1 LKKRK
6 VFDFLSPYGRGFS
19 EGRMKDCKARNYSVN
34 IVLHVIIPVK
44 NRPEI
49 ADCVRSLLAVGYPVT
64 KIIICDGG
72 TTESKCLMVL
82 QDLAKLSQVEWFKY
96 PQSDFNK
103 SQLINQ
109 GILRASSE
117 YLLISDAD
125 IIWNRQGI
133 LQLLSCVLGESTTR
147 ESLSFKTR
155 IKTVNLLPK
164 LSSLSA
170 VNNLENGIICCV
182 KSVVESCLQTTA
194 LKRERYT
201 YNIQMGEQIAA
212 VNILLAVPG
221 DRDRPG
227 CGLLCTRKQTLLSL
241 GGYKES
247 FTGWGWED
255 QDLLIRATLL
265 GINICAA
272 GNVIHLS
279 HSDAA
284 RNQHHQQLPPTQT
297 RDRNIISCF
306 QSLQKGDIFGDLW
319 QPAML
324 PPHPFWKITT
334 NFTPNSSCE

>member
-1 LKKRK
+1 M
-6 VFDFLSPYGRGFS
+6 SG
-19 EGRMKDCKARNYSVN
+19 VN
-34 IVLHVIIPVK
+34 IVLQVIIPVK

-49 ADCVRSLLAVGYPVT
+49 VDCVRSLLAVGYPVT

-72 TTESKCLMVL
+72 TAESKCLMAL

-109 GILRASSE
+109 GILQASSE

-133 LQLLSCVLGESTTR
+133 LQLFFSILEPIDLESFY
-147 ESLSFKTR
+147 LKTR
-155 IKTVNLLPK
+155 IENVKHLPET
-164 LSSLSA
+164 SSLSA
-170 VNNLENGIICCV
+170 VSNSKNGIICYV
-182 KSVVESCLQTTA
+182 RTVAESCLQTTA
-194 LKRERYT
+194 LKRERFT
-201 YNIQMGEQIAA
+201 YNIQKGEQIAA
-212 VNILLAVPG
+212 VNIVLAVAG
-221 DRDRPG
+221 NRARPG

-255 QDLLIRATLL
+255 QDLLIRATLF
-265 GINICAA
+265 GIKICAA

-284 RNQHHQQLPPTQT
+284 RNQHHQQLPPIQT
-297 RDRNIISCF
+297 RDRNIISCL
-306 QSLQKGDIFGDLW
+306 QSLQKGDIFGDLR

-324 PPHPFWKITT
+324 PHPLLEITT

>member
-1 LKKRK
+1 M
-6 VFDFLSPYGRGFS
+6 SG
-19 EGRMKDCKARNYSVN
+19 VN
-34 IVLHVIIPVK
+34 IVLQVIIPVK

-49 ADCVRSLLAVGYPVT
+49 VDCVRSLLVVGYPVT

-72 TTESKCLMVL
+72 TTESKCLMAL

-96 PQSDFNK
+96 TQSDFNK

-109 GILRASSE
+109 GILRATSE

-125 IIWNRQGI
+125 IIWNRAAV
-133 LQLLSCVLGESTTR
+133 LQLLFSIIEPKTL
-147 ESLSFKTR
+147 ESLSLKTQ
-155 IKTVNLLPK
+155 IKTVNYLPK
-164 LSSLSA
+164 NAYLSA
-170 VNNLENGIICCV
+170 VNNLDNGMICCV
-182 KSVVESCLQTTA
+182 RSVVESRPQTTA

-201 YNIQMGEQIAA
+201 YNIQRGEQIAT
-212 VNILLAVPG
+212 VNIVPAVAG
-221 DRDRPG
+221 ERVRPG

-255 QDLLIRATLL
+255 QDLLIRATLF
-265 GINICAA
+265 GIKICEA

-279 HSDAA
+279 HSEAA

-319 QPAML
+319 PPEML

>member
-1 LKKRK
+1 M
-6 VFDFLSPYGRGFS
+6 SG
-19 EGRMKDCKARNYSVN
+19 VN
-34 IVLHVIIPVK
+34 IVLQVIIPVK

-49 ADCVRSLLAVGYPVT
+49 VDCVRSLLAVGYPVT

-72 TTESKCLMVL
+72 TAESKCLMAL

-109 GILRASSE
+109 GILQASSE

-133 LQLLSCVLGESTTR
+133 LQLFFSILEPIDR
-147 ESLSFKTR
+147 ESFYLRTR
-155 IKTVNLLPK
+155 IENVKHLPEI
-164 LSSLSA
+164 SSLSA
-170 VNNLENGIICCV
+170 VSNSKNGIICCV
-182 KSVVESCLQTTA
+182 RTVAESCLQTTA
-194 LKRERYT
+194 LKRERFS
-201 YNIQMGEQIAA
+201 YNIQKGEQIAA
-212 VNILLAVPG
+212 VNIVLAVAG
-221 DRDRPG
+221 NRARPG

-255 QDLLIRATLL
+255 QDLLIRATLF
-265 GINICAA
+265 GIKICAA

-297 RDRNIISCF
+297 RDRNIISCL
-306 QSLQKGDIFGDLW
+306 QSLQKGDIFGDLR

-324 PPHPFWKITT
+324 PHPLLEITT

>member
-1 LKKRK
+1 M
-6 VFDFLSPYGRGFS
+6 SGI
-19 EGRMKDCKARNYSVN
+19 N
-34 IVLHVIIPVK
+34 IVLQVIIPVK

-49 ADCVRSLLAVGYPVT
+49 VDCVRSLLAVGYPVT

-72 TTESKCLMVL
+72 TAESKCLTVL
-82 QDLAKLSQVEWFKY
+82 QDLANLSQVEWFKY

-109 GILRASSE
+109 GILQASSE

-133 LQLLSCVLGESTTR
+133 LQLLFSILEPSAL
-147 ESLSFKTR
+147 ELLSLKNR
-155 IKTVNLLPK
+155 IELVKCLPK
-164 LSSLSA
+164 TSSLSG
-170 VNNLENGIICCV
+170 VSNSKKEIICYV
-182 KSVVESCLQTTA
+182 RTVAESCLQTTA

-201 YNIQMGEQIAA
+201 YNIQKGEQIAA
-212 VNILLAVPG
+212 VNIVMAVAG
-221 DRDRPG
+221 NSARPG

-255 QDLLIRATLL
+255 QDLLIRATLF
-265 GINICAA
+265 GIKICAA

-297 RDRNIISCF
+297 RDRNIISCL
-306 QSLQKGDIFGDLW
+306 QSLQKGDIFGDLR

-324 PPHPFWKITT
+324 PRPLLEITT
-334 NFTPNSSCE
+334 NFTPNSICE

>member
-1 LKKRK
+1 M
-6 VFDFLSPYGRGFS
+6 SG
-19 EGRMKDCKARNYSVN
+19 VN
-34 IVLHVIIPVK
+34 IVLQVIIPVK

-49 ADCVRSLLAVGYPVT
+49 VDCVRSLLVIGYPVT

-72 TTESKCLMVL
+72 TTESKCLMAL

-96 PQSDFNK
+96 TQSDFNK

-109 GILRASSE
+109 GILQASSE

-133 LQLLSCVLGESTTR
+133 LQLLFSILEPIDLESF
-147 ESLSFKTR
+147 SLKTR
-155 IKTVNLLPK
+155 IQIVGNLSKTSSWSAVKKSKKGSICYVKTV
-164 LSSLSA
+164 A
-170 VNNLENGIICCV
+170 
-182 KSVVESCLQTTA
+182 ESCLQTTA

-201 YNIQMGEQIAA
+201 YTIQKGEQIATI
-212 VNILLAVPG
+212 NIVLAKSG
-221 DRDRPG
+221 NRERPG

-255 QDLLIRATLL
+255 QDLLIRATLF
-265 GINICAA
+265 GIKICAM

-279 HSDAA
+279 HSDTA

-297 RDRNIISCF
+297 RDRNIISCL
-306 QSLQKGDIFGDLW
+306 QSLQKGDIFGDLR

-324 PPHPFWKITT
+324 PHPLLEITT

>member
-19 EGRMKDCKARNYSVN
+19 EGQIKDCKARNYSVN
-34 IVLHVIIPVK
+34 IVLQVIIPVK

-49 ADCVRSLLAVGYPVT
+49 ADCVRSLLVVGYPVT

-72 TTESKCLMVL
+72 TAESKCLMAL

-125 IIWNRQGI
+125 IIWNRQAI
-133 LQLLSCVLGESTTR
+133 LQLLFSIR
-147 ESLSFKTR
+147 EPTPLKSLSLKNPIENVKYLQKTA
-155 IKTVNLLPK
+155 
-164 LSSLSA
+164 SLSA
-170 VNNLENGIICCV
+170 VNKLDNGMICCV
-182 KSVVESCLQTTA
+182 KSVAESRPQTTA
-194 LKRERYT
+194 LKRKRYT
-201 YNIQMGEQIAA
+201 YNIQRGEQIAA
-212 VNILLAVPG
+212 VNIVPAVAG
-221 DRDRPG
+221 DRVRPG

-255 QDLLIRATLL
+255 QDLLIRATLF
-265 GINICAA
+265 GIKICEA

-297 RDRNIISCF
+297 RDRNIISCL
-306 QSLQKGDIFGDLW
+306 QSLQKGNIFGDLR
-319 QPAML
+319 QAAML
-324 PPHPFWKITT
+324 PRPLFKIIT
-334 NFTPNSSCE
+334 NFTPNYSCE

>member
-1 LKKRK
+1 M
-6 VFDFLSPYGRGFS
+6 SGI
-19 EGRMKDCKARNYSVN
+19 N
-34 IVLHVIIPVK
+34 IVLQVIIPLK

-49 ADCVRSLLAVGYPVT
+49 VDCVRSLLVIGYPVT

-72 TTESKCLMVL
+72 TTESKCLMAL

-96 PQSDFNK
+96 TQSDFNK

-109 GILRASSE
+109 GILQTSSN

-133 LQLLSCVLGESTTR
+133 LRLLFPILEPIDLESFF
-147 ESLSFKTR
+147 LKTQ
-155 IKTVNLLPK
+155 IEIVKPLLET
-164 LSSLSA
+164 SSLSA
-170 VNNLENGIICCV
+170 VNNSKNRIICYV
-182 KSVVESCLQTTA
+182 RTVAESCLQTTA

-201 YNIQMGEQIAA
+201 YNIQKGEQIATI
-212 VNILLAVPG
+212 NIVLAKS
-221 DRDRPG
+221 RNRERPG
-227 CGLLCTRKQTLLSL
+227 CGLVCTRKQTLLSL

-255 QDLLIRATLL
+255 QDLLIRATLF
-265 GINICAA
+265 GIKICAT

-297 RDRNIISCF
+297 RDRNIISCL
-306 QSLQKGDIFGDLW
+306 QSLQKGDIFGDLQ

-324 PPHPFWKITT
+324 PHPLLEITT

>member
-1 LKKRK
+1 M
-6 VFDFLSPYGRGFS
+6 SG
-19 EGRMKDCKARNYSVN
+19 VN
-34 IVLHVIIPVK
+34 IVLQVIIPVK

-49 ADCVRSLLAVGYPVT
+49 VDCVRSLLVIGYPVT

-72 TTESKCLMVL
+72 TTEPKCLMAL
-82 QDLAKLSQVEWFKY
+82 QDLAKLSQQVEWFKY
-96 PQSDFNK
+96 TQSDFNK

-109 GILRASSE
+109 GILQASSE

-133 LQLLSCVLGESTTR
+133 LQLLFSILEPIALESF
-147 ESLSFKTR
+147 SLKTR
-155 IKTVNLLPK
+155 IEIVKCLPET
-164 LSSLSA
+164 SSLSA
-170 VNNLENGIICCV
+170 VNNSKKEIICYV
-182 KSVVESCLQTTA
+182 KTVAESCLQTTA

-201 YNIQMGEQIAA
+201 YNIQKGEQIATI
-212 VNILLAVPG
+212 NIALAKSG
-221 DRDRPG
+221 NRDRPG

-255 QDLLIRATLL
+255 QDLLIRATLF
-265 GINICAA
+265 GIKICAT

-297 RDRNIISCF
+297 RDCNIISCL
-306 QSLQKGDIFGDLW
+306 QSLQKGDIFGDLR

-324 PPHPFWKITT
+324 PHPLLEITT